1 METKAKTKSKK
12 SSMDFKINGNWEN
25 QAKELKKK
33 YPQLNEADLKFET
46 GKEMDLVHRLSK
58 SLNKKSDE
66 ANKPCSSITNKWF

>member
-1 METKAKTKSKK
+1 METKAKTNSKK

-66 ANKPCSSITNKWF
+66 VINIIKKGQVE

>member
-33 YPQLNEADLKFET
+33 YPQLNEADLKFEI

-66 ANKPCSSITNKWF
+66 VINIIKKGQVE